1 MIAEGTRMS
10 EMNCSF
16 TRTVADFAL
25 PALLL
30 SRDKSVPNGADV
42 AVSGVYSFEDFTVW
56 LEYSFDGNREAWN
69 GLGLESRRRWF

>member
-1 MIAEGTRMS
+1 MS

-42 AVSGVYSFEDFTVW
+42 AVSGVYSFEDFIVW
-56 LEYSFDGNREAWN
+56 LEYSFDGNRRHGMAWVWKAA
-69 GLGLESRRRWF
+69 GGGFD